1 MRLGARLRAVIQNL
15 MHRQKVEAELEAEIR
30 AYVDGVAGERI
41 AAGMSAEEARRTALA
56 ECGGAEQVKQAVRD
70 RRAGAGIE
78 VLGQDVRFALRLLR
92 KSPGFTAVV
101 VLTLALGIGANTAI
115 FSWVNAVLLQSLPV
129 RDAQQLVVA
138 RWTAHQWPHQVGTSS
153 YGDCGAHQSKEGGNV
168 NGCSV
173 SEAMFREMESRTDL
187 FSGATAF
194 AGTAGLVVSGNGEAS
209 VAQGL
214 LVSGRYFA
222 TLGVP
227 AAVGRTLVADDDRPG
242 AAAVAVLDYG
252 YWQTAFGGL
261 PSAVGKTVRL
271 NNVVFTI
278 VGVADRGFT
287 RLTPGKSVDLWVPYT
302 QAVPLGISWGGKP
315 GADHV
320 SLWLTVLARLKP
332 GVARRQAAAAV
343 TTLFRNETL
352 HGATPMWKEADDPE
366 MTLVPAQEGLVG
378 FREEL
383 EVPLLLM
390 MAAVGIVLLIAC
402 ANVAGLMLA
411 RSGVREKEMAVRLA
425 LGASR
430 RRVMQQMLTESL
442 LLSVAGAA
450 LGVVLAYG
458 GARALVAFVAANSN
472 SPLRVDVRPDA
483 MVLLFTALVAL
494 LTGIGFGLAPAWRGA
509 RTRVAAEFNK
519 GNAGSALP
527 AAHGSRWRLGLG
539 NTLVVT
545 QVALSMVVLTGAG
558 LLLRTLEK
566 LRSVNP
572 GFDTRNVLLFDID
585 PSLAGYKADGVGPL
599 YKNLQSR
606 LQALPGVLS
615 ASYASDAL
623 LDGSLWTQDVKV
635 EGQSGKD
642 TVETQMLSVGS
653 DYFATMRIP
662 LLRGRGLGAAE
673 VRPGQTLA
681 VVNEAFVRKFVGA
694 RNPMGLHFGGTD
706 TKDPQW
712 EIAGIVG
719 DTKYEGLRAEDG
731 PTAYVPME
739 KGEATFAVRTAG
751 APAALIPAVRKMV
764 RDVDANVPILRVVT
778 QAQTIDRLLLNE
790 RLVARLFGLFA
801 GLALMLASIGLYG
814 LLSYE
819 VAGRTREIGIRTA
832 LGAQRRSVLLLF
844 LRRGLVLVV
853 VGSVAGVAAAILVS
867 RLLESLLF
875 GVGPTDPATF
885 AAVPVLLVAV
895 GVAACWIPAMRAT
908 RVDPAVALR
917 CE

>member
-1 MRLGARLRAVIQNL
+1 
-15 MHRQKVEAELEAEIR
+15 
-30 AYVDGVAGERI
+30 
-41 AAGMSAEEARRTALA
+41 
-56 ECGGAEQVKQAVRD
+56 
-70 RRAGAGIE
+70 
-78 VLGQDVRFALRLLR
+78 
-92 KSPGFTAVV
+92 
-101 VLTLALGIGANTAI
+101 
-115 FSWVNAVLLQSLPV
+115 
-129 RDAQQLVVA
+129 
-138 RWTAHQWPHQVGTSS
+138 
-153 YGDCGAHQSKEGGNV
+153 
-168 NGCSV
+168 
-173 SEAMFREMESRTDL
+173 
-187 FSGATAF
+187 
-194 AGTAGLVVSGNGEAS
+194 
-209 VAQGL
+209 
-214 LVSGRYFA
+214 
-222 TLGVP
+222 
-227 AAVGRTLVADDDRPG
+227 
-242 AAAVAVLDYG
+242 
-252 YWQTAFGGL
+252 
-261 PSAVGKTVRL
+261 
-271 NNVVFTI
+271 
-278 VGVADRGFT
+278 
-287 RLTPGKSVDLWVPYT
+287 
-302 QAVPLGISWGGKP
+302 
-315 GADHV
+315 
-320 SLWLTVLARLKP
+320 
-332 GVARRQAAAAV
+332 
-343 TTLFRNETL
+343 
-352 HGATPMWKEADDPE
+352 
-366 MTLVPAQEGLVG
+366 
-378 FREEL
+378 
-383 EVPLLLM
+383 
-390 MAAVGIVLLIAC
+390 
-402 ANVAGLMLA
+402 
-411 RSGVREKEMAVRLA
+411 
-425 LGASR
+425 
-430 RRVMQQMLTESL
+430 
-442 LLSVAGAA
+442 
-450 LGVVLAYG
+450 
-458 GARALVAFVAANSN
+458 
-472 SPLRVDVRPDA
+472 
-483 MVLLFTALVAL
+483 
-494 LTGIGFGLAPAWRGA
+494 
-509 RTRVAAEFNK
+509 
-519 GNAGSALP
+519 
-527 AAHGSRWRLGLG
+527 LGLG

>member
-1 MRLGARLRAVIQNL
+1 M
-15 MHRQKVEAELEAEIR
+15 
-30 AYVDGVAGERI
+30 
-41 AAGMSAEEARRTALA
+41 
-56 ECGGAEQVKQAVRD
+56 
-70 RRAGAGIE
+70 
-78 VLGQDVRFALRLLR
+78 
-92 KSPGFTAVV
+92 
-101 VLTLALGIGANTAI
+101 
-115 FSWVNAVLLQSLPV
+115 
-129 RDAQQLVVA
+129 
-138 RWTAHQWPHQVGTSS
+138 
-153 YGDCGAHQSKEGGNV
+153 
-168 NGCSV
+168 
-173 SEAMFREMESRTDL
+173 
-187 FSGATAF
+187 
-194 AGTAGLVVSGNGEAS
+194 
-209 VAQGL
+209 
-214 LVSGRYFA
+214 
-222 TLGVP
+222 
-227 AAVGRTLVADDDRPG
+227 
-242 AAAVAVLDYG
+242 
-252 YWQTAFGGL
+252 
-261 PSAVGKTVRL
+261 
-271 NNVVFTI
+271 
-278 VGVADRGFT
+278 
-287 RLTPGKSVDLWVPYT
+287 
-302 QAVPLGISWGGKP
+302 
-315 GADHV
+315 
-320 SLWLTVLARLKP
+320 
-332 GVARRQAAAAV
+332 

-411 RSGVREKEMAVRLA
+411 RSAVREKEMAVRLA